1 MIGNERDKAKMQAQT
16 NAAYQE
22 ATTYVVNVQ
31 NSNGSITPVTLH
43 RAGGEWI
50 GPRGERYL
58 ALPTAEQLRPVYGF

>member
-1 MIGNERDKAKMQAQT
+1 MIGNERDKAKAAQERE
-16 NAAYQE
+16 AIYQE

-43 RAGGEWI
+43 RVGGEWV

-58 ALPTAEQLRPVYGF
+58 SLPTPEQLRPAYGF